1 MRKIYIGLG
10 TFFVALGFSCTLP
23 VSGGKKI
30 INEAPLYG
38 LPPPNGNVT
47 IQGVVKSG
55 ATGEPVPGIA
65 VAVEQTTIQQ
75 YTDDAGRFWF
85 YVPEEGVYTLSF
97 DDIDGT
103 ENGAFLSKKEAVD
116 LTGQSTVQGGSGVM
130 DLEIKLEDAAE

>member
-1 MRKIYIGLG
+1 M
-10 TFFVALGFSCTLP
+10 
-23 VSGGKKI
+23 
-30 INEAPLYG
+30 YG
-38 LPPPNGNVT
+38 MPPPDGNVT

-75 YTDDAGRFWF
+75 YTNDAGRFWF

-103 ENGAFLSKKEAVD
+103 ENGAFLSKKEDVD
-116 LTGQSTVQGGSGVM
+116 LTGQSTIQGGSGVM
-130 DLEIKLEDAAE
+130 DLEIKLEDAVE